1 MADFETLG
9 VPELLHPIVNLVT
22 KGAADAS
29 FKKVF
34 LIFKRSWRARALL
47 NIGNLHFVYPHLFFL
62 SLLLA
67 IEAP

>member
-47 NIGNLHFVYPHLFFL
+47 NIAKNRNFVESTCLFLFEL
-62 SLLLA
+62 RSL
-67 IEAP
+67 